1 MGGEVRRWPGCWAPR
16 SGEGFC
22 KSLESQTPGGGGSQ
36 GSVPGFTCSLR
47 CLAVEVVVVF
57 NVSFFCSGRSTD
69 YGDQKVRFKC
79 RTTDL
84 HPV

>member
-1 MGGEVRRWPGCWAPR
+1 MARLLGPAVRRKLLQ
-16 SGEGFC
+16 
-22 KSLESQTPGGGGSQ
+22 KSRVSDPGGGSQ

-57 NVSFFCSGRSTD
+57 NVSYFCSGRSTD